1 MAIPWNGDG
10 RCPEVVERFHL
21 NQMELKQDIFLQN
34 LHAKM
39 VGEYRFI

>member
-10 RCPEVVERFHL
+10 RCPGVVERFHL